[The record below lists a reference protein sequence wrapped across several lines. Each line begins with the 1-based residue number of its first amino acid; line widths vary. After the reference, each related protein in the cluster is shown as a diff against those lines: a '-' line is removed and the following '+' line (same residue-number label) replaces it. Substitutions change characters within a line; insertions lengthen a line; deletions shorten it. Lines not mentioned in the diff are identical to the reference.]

1 MHFKNPEILWCFF
14 LIFIPVIIHL
24 FYFRKKKKVYFSNI
38 KILKELSVKSNS
50 IKKLKKIFLLILRI
64 AYISALI
71 LAFSNLYLNQ
81 KNSKNNN
88 LDKIIYIDNSE
99 SMTIQGEKG
108 ELLSQAKNDAISL
121 IKSFENNVRIKVL
134 TNGLPFSAPQS
145 FNKQKSIQEIEKI
158 SVSTN
163 VFKIDKIINW
173 LSENKLSKNQ
183 LYIFSDFQKSS
194 SNKTYYLNSTLV
206 KQYLPSQ
213 TSNIYI
219 DSVWFSKPYHSQKEN
234 CEINFRLNNNSK
246 FNLENL
252 ELKLNLEDFN
262 RTFYTSI
269 PKYSKKNISYSF
281 VEQNKKSNKGS
292 ITVTDLNTQFDN
304 TFRFNYDISSQIE
317 LLLINGKD
325 SSASVKNV
333 LNLEE
338 KINISTVNESKLND
352 KTFINKQV
360 IILNGLRG
368 ISPFLKSQLIN
379 KLNKNT
385 SIIIFPGKMDFLKK
399 EDYEKLLKEIE
410 TGRILKINHSKTQI
424 TSIESESI
432 FFKGVL
438 KLKSK
443 PKINRVTTK
452 HYIDFECNKSFP
464 LIKLNNDSPI
474 LIKNI
479 HTPFYLF
486 TSSLS
491 SDDSDI
497 IKNALFPTIVL
508 RICELS
514 SKSNLRYFINDSKE
528 NYTLYNKILSN
539 NQPLKLKNDSKE
551 YIPKQ
556 STKENQTKIDLINLN
571 LKPDFYN
578 VIQNEKIRETVSVN
592 NNPSESKLNY
602 YNKTELLSIFNPK
615 SINENGSPITESTI
629 KLQKEKKTW
638 KLFIML
644 SLILIFAEISIIKF
658 WK

>member
-1 MHFKNPEILWCFF
+1 M
-14 LIFIPVIIHL
+14 
-24 FYFRKKKKVYFSNI
+24 
-38 KILKELSVKSNS
+38 
-50 IKKLKKIFLLILRI
+50 
-64 AYISALI
+64 
-71 LAFSNLYLNQ
+71 
-81 KNSKNNN
+81 
-88 LDKIIYIDNSE
+88 
-99 SMTIQGEKG
+99 
-108 ELLSQAKNDAISL
+108 
-121 IKSFENNVRIKVL
+121 
-134 TNGLPFSAPQS
+134 
-145 FNKQKSIQEIEKI
+145 
-158 SVSTN
+158 
-163 VFKIDKIINW
+163 
-173 LSENKLSKNQ
+173 
-183 LYIFSDFQKSS
+183 
-194 SNKTYYLNSTLV
+194 
-206 KQYLPSQ
+206 
-213 TSNIYI
+213 
-219 DSVWFSKPYHSQKEN
+219 
-234 CEINFRLNNNSK
+234 
-246 FNLENL
+246 
-252 ELKLNLEDFN
+252 
-262 RTFYTSI
+262 
-269 PKYSKKNISYSF
+269 
-281 VEQNKKSNKGS
+281 
-292 ITVTDLNTQFDN
+292 
-304 TFRFNYDISSQIE
+304 
-317 LLLINGKD
+317 
-325 SSASVKNV
+325 
-333 LNLEE
+333 
-338 KINISTVNESKLND
+338 
-352 KTFINKQV
+352 
-360 IILNGLRG
+360 
-368 ISPFLKSQLIN
+368 
-379 KLNKNT
+379 
-385 SIIIFPGKMDFLKK
+385 
-399 EDYEKLLKEIE
+399 KEIE

>member
-1 MHFKNPEILWCFF
+1 
-14 LIFIPVIIHL
+14 
-24 FYFRKKKKVYFSNI
+24 
-38 KILKELSVKSNS
+38 
-50 IKKLKKIFLLILRI
+50 
-64 AYISALI
+64 
-71 LAFSNLYLNQ
+71 
-81 KNSKNNN
+81 
-88 LDKIIYIDNSE
+88 
-99 SMTIQGEKG
+99 
-108 ELLSQAKNDAISL
+108 
-121 IKSFENNVRIKVL
+121 
-134 TNGLPFSAPQS
+134 
-145 FNKQKSIQEIEKI
+145 
-158 SVSTN
+158 
-163 VFKIDKIINW
+163 
-173 LSENKLSKNQ
+173 
-183 LYIFSDFQKSS
+183 
-194 SNKTYYLNSTLV
+194 
-206 KQYLPSQ
+206 
-213 TSNIYI
+213 
-219 DSVWFSKPYHSQKEN
+219 
-234 CEINFRLNNNSK
+234 
-246 FNLENL
+246 
-252 ELKLNLEDFN
+252 
-262 RTFYTSI
+262 
-269 PKYSKKNISYSF
+269 
-281 VEQNKKSNKGS
+281 
-292 ITVTDLNTQFDN
+292 
-304 TFRFNYDISSQIE
+304 
-317 LLLINGKD
+317 
-325 SSASVKNV
+325 
-333 LNLEE
+333 
-338 KINISTVNESKLND
+338 
-352 KTFINKQV
+352 
-360 IILNGLRG
+360 
-368 ISPFLKSQLIN
+368 
-379 KLNKNT
+379 
-385 SIIIFPGKMDFLKK
+385 MDFLKK

-539 NQPLKLKNDSKE
+539 NQPLKLKNDNKE

-571 LKPDFYN
+571 LKPHFYY

-629 KLQKEKKTW
+629 KLQKEKKIW
-638 KLFIML
+638 KLFIIL